1 MRDLFL
7 IFHGRF
13 PSEKAAA
20 LFAAKSAEAFAG
32 QKLETTLV
40 APRRLGRSKQSA
52 SVFYGA
58 RDNFK
63 VVYLPVID
71 LFWLPLVSRSRVL
84 QKLAFFVSFASFSL
98 SCVYFFTIRLFG
110 DTTRSEAVLFSNE
123 WLPLLAL
130 SFLSK
135 NTFYEMHD
143 FPESGHA
150 FFARFLRRI
159 RWVLIHNRWKSDN
172 AQKRFGLD
180 PKKIL
185 CRANAVDITQFAI
198 LLSKTEARR
207 QLVQAHPWLVA
218 LALDTKLVM
227 YTGHLYG
234 WKGVDVLAAA
244 SALLPADT
252 KTIFVGGTPA
262 DVTAFKLRH
271 AEAILNGR
279 VVVIGHRPHTEIP
292 VWQKAADVLVL
303 PNTAKEDISKYYT
316 SPMKLFE
323 YMASDRPIVAS
334 DIPSIREIVDDHSV
348 LFVPADDA
356 EALAKGISKT
366 IDEPTISDRLAK
378 AAFEQVK
385 VNTWQ
390 ARAAE
395 ICTFVYRQE

>member
-1 MRDLFL
+1 MRNLFL

-32 QKLETTLV
+32 QGLETTIV

-52 SVFYGA
+52 SAFYGVRA
-58 RDNFK
+58 TFG
-63 VVYLPVID
+63 VEYLPVID
-71 LFWLPLVSRSRVL
+71 LFWLPFVNRFSTTR
-84 QKLAFFVSFASFSL
+84 KIAFFVSFASFSL
-98 SCVYFFTIRLFG
+98 SCTYFFAIRLAKRA
-110 DTTRSEAVLFSNE
+110 TRSETILFSNE

-150 FFARFLRRI
+150 FFVRFLCRM
-159 RWVLIHNRWKSDN
+159 RWVLIHNRWKSEK
-172 AQKRFGLD
+172 AQSLFGID
-180 PKKIL
+180 SEKIL

-198 LLSKTEARR
+198 PLSKVEARK
-207 QLVQAHPWLVA
+207 QLTQAHPWIAA
-218 LALDTKLVM
+218 LAPDTKLVM

-234 WKGVDVLAAA
+234 WKGVDTLAAA
-244 SALLPADT
+244 SALLSPNT

-262 DVTAFKLRH
+262 DVASFKLRH
-271 AEAILNGR
+271 AEVISNGK

-323 YMASDRPIVAS
+323 YMASNRPIVAS
-334 DIPSIREIVDDHSV
+334 DIPSIREIADDHSV

-356 EALAKGISKT
+356 EALAKGISRM
-366 IDEPTISDRLAK
+366 IDEPALSNSLAR

-385 VNTWQ
+385 ANTWQ

-395 ICTFVYRQE
+395 ICAFVHRQK